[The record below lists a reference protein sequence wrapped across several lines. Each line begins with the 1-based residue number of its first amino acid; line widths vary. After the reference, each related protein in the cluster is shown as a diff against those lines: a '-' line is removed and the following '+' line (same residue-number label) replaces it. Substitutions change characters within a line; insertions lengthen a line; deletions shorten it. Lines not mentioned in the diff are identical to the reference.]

1 MPESDQRRSIE
12 RGSIETRIV
21 AIEESMMHLEHLLK
35 QLNDVVCSVQQRLD
49 KQDGALSQLTE
60 FTKQL
65 GNRDD
70 RKGTQEE
77 DPPPHY

>member
-1 MPESDQRRSIE
+1 MPESDQRPL
-12 RGSIETRIV
+12 IETRIV

-35 QLNDVVCSVQQRLD
+35 QLNDVICSVQQRLD
-49 KQDGALSQLTE
+49 KQDAALAQLTE

-70 RKGTQEE
+70 RKRTQEE
-77 DPPPHY
+77 DRPPHY

>member
-1 MPESDQRRSIE
+1 MPESDQRPSIE
-12 RGSIETRIV
+12 KRVV

-35 QLNDVVCSVQQRLD
+35 QLNDVICSVQQRLD
-49 KQDGALSQLTE
+49 KQDAALAQLTE

-70 RKGTQEE
+70 RKRTAEE
-77 DPPPHY
+77 DRPPHY

>member
-1 MPESDQRRSIE
+1 MPESDQRP
-12 RGSIETRIV
+12 SIETRIV

-35 QLNDVVCSVQQRLD
+35 QLNDVICSVQQRLD
-49 KQDGALSQLTE
+49 KQDAALAQLTE

-70 RKGTQEE
+70 RKRTQEE
-77 DPPPHY
+77 DRPPHY